1 MRVVHVASGREW
13 RGGQRQVYLLACE
26 LARRSEIDSVVLTGR
41 DTLLARR
48 LDAAGVRLHT
58 APWSAGL
65 DLRVTL
71 ALLRELGPDTII
83 HAHDNHAHALA
94 DLATRLRHALLVV
107 TRRVML
113 PIRSPRRYRRAAA
126 VIAISEAVRRE
137 VMSAGVDARRIHVIP
152 DAIDLTVSAEPG
164 EWPEALPMPAGDA
177 PLIVCVAALTVEKG
191 LDVLLDAAAAMRP
204 LHPSARWLVLGEGV
218 ERHSLEARRRSL
230 DLEEIVSFPGHVPL
244 PDAVLPRATV
254 VVQPSRSE
262 GFGSSILDALAA
274 GVPVIASDVGGLPE
288 ALSGGGGRLVAAGD
302 PHQLAVAV
310 SRLLAHPEERTELAA
325 AGRVGVRRFAIS
337 RLVDRTLDV
346 YRSLMTTPT
355 GP

>member
-13 RGGQRQVYLLACE
+13 RGGQRQVYLLARE
-26 LARRSEIDSVVLTGR
+26 LARRSDVNSIVLTGR
-41 DTLLARR
+41 DTLLATR
-48 LDAAGVRLHT
+48 LEAAGVRVHT
-58 APWSAGL
+58 ARWSAGL

-71 ALLRELGPDTII
+71 ALLRDLEPDTII

-94 DLATRLRHALLVV
+94 DLATRLRRAPLVV
-107 TRRVML
+107 NRRLVL
-113 PIRSPRRYRRAAA
+113 PIRSPRRFRRAAA

-137 VMSAGVDARRIHVIP
+137 VLLAGVDARRIHVIP
-152 DAIDLTVSAEPG
+152 DAIDLTVASEPCL
-164 EWPEALPMPAGDA
+164 WPETLPMPAGDA

-191 LDVLLDAAAAMRP
+191 LDVLLDAAAEMRP

-218 ERHSLEARRRSL
+218 ERHALEARRRAL
-230 DLEEIVSFPGHVPL
+230 DLEQIVAFPGHVPL
-244 PDAVLPRATV
+244 PGAVLPRATV

-274 GVPVIASDVGGLPE
+274 GVPVIASEVGGLPE
-288 ALSGGGGRLVAAGD
+288 ALSGGGGHLVAAGD
-302 PHQLAVAV
+302 PHQLAMAV
-310 SRLLAHPEERTELAA
+310 SRLLEQPEERAELAA